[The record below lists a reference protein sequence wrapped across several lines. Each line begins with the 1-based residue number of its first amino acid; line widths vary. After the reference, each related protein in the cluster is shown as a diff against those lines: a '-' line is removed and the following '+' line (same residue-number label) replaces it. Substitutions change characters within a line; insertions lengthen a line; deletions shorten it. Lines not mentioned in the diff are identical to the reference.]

1 MTPDAAIRQRHL
13 SGLRGTVGSSVAQAK
28 GGGITYFILFLFFFQ
43 FSQARHTTAL

>member
-1 MTPDAAIRQRHL
+1 MIPDAAIRQRHL

-28 GGGITYFILFLFFFQ
+28 VGGITYFILFFFFQ

>member
-28 GGGITYFILFLFFFQ
+28 GGE
-43 FSQARHTTAL
+43 